1 MAVTDSIFNVLSS
14 QRDEISQLQD
24 SIRNLHYSIDQ
35 LKSSI
40 DTGIA
45 PFWIILILAAF
56 AVAIGYLFYKMKIMD
71 DFLTN
76 LVRKIK
82 EENKQE
88 KHQQVPQKMVQQHNG
103 TQVGKTG
110 IAIVQRQH
118 SPGSQQTIEAV
129 NTSHISEK
137 KSMAKPHPQPK
148 IVKYASIQ
156 EDAQGGLKIAERVMN
171 DDASKMFMV
180 EMVNGDTTATYT
192 FNPRAESSILSDLQ
206 TFKNFTEP
214 FTISGTPRKVV
225 EIKKGQLEKNGKFW
239 IVKSKLIIDFKY

>member
-1 MAVTDSIFNVLSS
+1 MAAIDSIFNVLSS
-14 QRDEISQLQD
+14 QQDEISQLQD
-24 SIRNLHYSIDQ
+24 SIRGLHDSIDQ

-71 DFLTN
+71 DFLTK
-76 LVRKIK
+76 LVRIIK

-88 KHQQVPQKMVQQHNG
+88 KQQKASNQMAQQNNG
-103 TQVGKTG
+103 TQVSKTG
-110 IAIVQRQH
+110 IIIVQREQ
-118 SPGSQQTIEAV
+118 SPASQQPVETV
-129 NTSHISEK
+129 TPSHHSYQK
-137 KSMAKPHPQPK
+137 TFAKPRPLPK

-171 DDASKMFMV
+171 DDTSKWFMV
-180 EMVNGDTTATYT
+180 EMVDGDTTATYT
-192 FNPRAESSILSDLQ
+192 FNPRAEASILSDLQ

-225 EIKKGQLEKNGKFW
+225 EVKKGQIEKNGKFW
-239 IVKSKLIIDFKY
+239 MVKSRLKIDFKY